1 MEERLL
7 TYGVVG
13 LLFIALAIQIIT
25 GRALLPGVNP
35 ERDEQA
41 GLYWVSIAAWGG
53 AASSRDM
60 EGGAADAG
68 GQLTNDR
75 R

>member
-41 GLYWVSIAAWGG
+41 GLYWVSIAAWAGLLVVG
-53 AASSRDM
+53 TWKAAQPMLVGS
-60 EGGAADAG
+60 
-68 GQLTNDR
+68 
-75 R
+75 